1 MFSQGGS
8 ERAVKHTRR
17 PLPCSCGACRHELLC
32 SRVLIWEGGS
42 SMGTLDGKTTLVTGA
57 ARGIG
62 RAIALRFARDGADVV
77 VADLNAD
84 GVQAVAAEIAALGRR
99 TLALGMDVRDA
110 AQVRGMVDRVV
121 REFGGIDVLANN
133 AGVVRVERFLDVD
146 EAHWDLVMGVNA
158 KAVFFVM
165 QAVARQMLEQ
175 STGPDGLRG
184 RIINTASIAAKPGGR
199 PMFIP
204 YAASKA
210 AVWSMT
216 QSAALALA
224 PHITVNCVC
233 PGVVDTAMWAQIDAE
248 WTEIEGIQTGEMWQ
262 RRIAPIPLARAEVP
276 DDVAGMFAFL
286 AGPDAAY
293 ITGQPFTVDGG
304 LVPG

>member
-1 MFSQGGS
+1 
-8 ERAVKHTRR
+8 
-17 PLPCSCGACRHELLC
+17 
-32 SRVLIWEGGS
+32 
-42 SMGTLDGKTTLVTGA
+42 MGTLDGKIALVTGG

-62 RAIALRFARDGADVV
+62 RAIALRYAREGADVA
-77 VADLNAD
+77 VADLNAE
-84 GVQAVAAEIAALGRR
+84 GARSTAAEVEALGRKA
-99 TLALGMDVRDA
+99 LALGVDVRQQSA
-110 AQVRGMVDRVV
+110 IQSMVDQVAST
-121 REFGGIDVLANN
+121 FGRLDILANN
-133 AGVVRVERFLDVD
+133 AGVARVSRILDVT
-146 EAHWDLVMGVNA
+146 EEHWDFIMDVNA

-165 QAVARQMLEQ
+165 QAAARQMMEQ
-175 STGPDGLRG
+175 EAGADGLRG

-199 PMFIP
+199 PMFVP

-216 QSAALALA
+216 QSAAVALG

-233 PGVVDTAMWAQIDAE
+233 PGVVDTAMWELIDAE
-248 WTEIEGIQTGEMWQ
+248 TAEIEGVQKGETWAK
-262 RRIAPIPLARAEVP
+262 RIAPIPLGRPQVP

-286 AGPDAAY
+286 AGPDAVY

>member
-1 MFSQGGS
+1 
-8 ERAVKHTRR
+8 
-17 PLPCSCGACRHELLC
+17 
-32 SRVLIWEGGS
+32 
-42 SMGTLDGKTTLVTGA
+42 MGTLDGKMALVTGA

-62 RAIALRFARDGADVV
+62 RAIALRFARDGADVA
-77 VADLNAD
+77 VADLDA
-84 GVQAVAAEIAALGRR
+84 GGAHAVGAEIVALGRR
-99 TLALGMDVRDA
+99 SLALGVDVRES
-110 AQVRGMVDRVV
+110 AQVRGMVDSVV

-133 AGVVRVERFLDVD
+133 AGVVRVERFLDID

-165 QAVARQMLEQ
+165 QAVARHMLEQ
-175 STGPDGLRG
+175 PAGSDGLRG

-216 QSAALALA
+216 QSAALVLA

-248 WTEIEGIQTGEMWQ
+248 WSELEGVKTGEIWQ
-262 RRIAPIPLARAEVP
+262 RRIAPIPMGRAEVP
-276 DDVAGMFAFL
+276 EDVAGMFAFL

>member
-1 MFSQGGS
+1 M
-8 ERAVKHTRR
+8 
-17 PLPCSCGACRHELLC
+17 GA
-32 SRVLIWEGGS
+32 
-42 SMGTLDGKTTLVTGA
+42 LDGKSAMVTGA

-62 RAIALRFARDGADVV
+62 RAIALRFARDGADVA
-77 VADLNAD
+77 VADQNLD
-84 GVQAVAAEIAALGRR
+84 GVRGVAAEIEALGRR
-99 TLALGMDVRDA
+99 SVAIGLDVRDG
-110 AQVRGMVDRVV
+110 AQVRAMVDQAV
-121 REFGGIDVLANN
+121 RTLGRIDVLANN
-133 AGVVRVERFLDVD
+133 AGVVRVERFLDVT
-146 EAHWDLVMGVNA
+146 EAHWDLIFDVNA

-175 STGPDGLRG
+175 EAGADGLRG

-199 PMFIP
+199 PMFVP

-216 QSAALALA
+216 QSAAVALA

-233 PGVVDTAMWAQIDAE
+233 PGAVDTAMWEQIDAE
-248 WTEIEGIQTGEMWQ
+248 WGEIEGLGKGEVWQ
-262 RRIAPIPLARAEVP
+262 RRIAPIPLGRPEVP
-276 DDVAGMFAFL
+276 EDVAGVFAFL